1 MLYYEST
8 DISEGIDL
16 AKSIASKWYM
26 ICRYWFFN
34 HGFKFH
40 DSVGKGCHDLTILSV
55 NISDI
60 VIISIKNVDYQINVL
75 FITCYS

>member
-26 ICRYWFFN
+26 ICRYWF
-34 HGFKFH
+34 
-40 DSVGKGCHDLTILSV
+40 CHDLTILSV

-60 VIISIKNVDYQINVL
+60 AIISIKNVDYQINVL